1 MPEILED
8 DQDPRGWTEP
18 QGMAIQD
25 ITRCYDPPTEEIV
38 TLIYEKVDINNEGEL
53 TLEEFIEGARD
64 HQDIM
69 EMLGKMMDL
78 TNVLKIIV
86 NGQKKQVKSPE

>member
-1 MPEILED
+1 VYLVLYIFELF
-8 DQDPRGWTEP
+8 T
-18 QGMAIQD
+18 
-25 ITRCYDPPTEEIV
+25 PP
-38 TLIYEKVDINNEGEL
+38 GEL

-78 TNVLKIIV
+78 TNVLEIIV